1 MDQEFAE
8 DKLEFSEIEDFVYSS
23 INAKKAQF
31 FNDEFDDI
39 PHIRKRSGI
48 YTDYLQSYVSNFKH
62 RNISHL
68 AMKVVFFLSILSLLV
83 VITWACFGC
92 IQEISRK
99 NDINYADA
107 ATAVSALAGLLIS
120 FLSLPKLICN
130 NLFPQAEE
138 DKTAEIFNKMFEH
151 DVKLREL
158 HNAHNINESNI
169 DKP

>member
-62 RNISHL
+62 RNIIYSGI
-68 AMKVVFFLSILSLLV
+68 FLQYERTTVGIRGDPIISELI
-83 VITWACFGC
+83 
-92 IQEISRK
+92 IQSGTIKNSRF
-99 NDINYADA
+99 
-107 ATAVSALAGLLIS
+107 S
-120 FLSLPKLICN
+120 F
-130 NLFPQAEE
+130 
-138 DKTAEIFNKMFEH
+138 
-151 DVKLREL
+151 
-158 HNAHNINESNI
+158 
-169 DKP
+169 